1 MAAFLAHPQALP
13 RPGQGDTEGGATAA
27 GTPQE
32 APAHWAHWVP
42 RPGETLPV
50 LDPIPPNLLSQ
61 RSGRRQERVMS
72 CEVAGKWMLR
82 KREE

>member
-1 MAAFLAHPQALP
+1 MAAFLAHPHALP
-13 RPGQGDTEGGATAA
+13 RHGHGDTEGGATAA
-27 GTPQE
+27 GRPQE
-32 APAHWAHWVP
+32 APAHWVP

-50 LDPIPPNLLSQ
+50 LDPIPTNLLSQ
-61 RSGRRQERVMS
+61 RNGRRRQERVMS